1 MREGI
6 RHPEI
11 FNGRVNAI
19 HKCLQVY
26 LNMFSNMSPG
36 WYISNAR
43 DSCIRKGF
51 EVSVKEMSGYFVLY
65 NTQWKGRVVIQD
77 GAEYIIL

>member
-51 EVSVKEMSGYFVLY
+51 VVSIEEMCGYFVLY
-65 NTQWKGRVVIQD
+65 RPEWKDCGIVQD
-77 GAEYIIL
+77 GDRFIKL

>member
-1 MREGI
+1 MREDV
-6 RHPEI
+6 RHPES

-26 LNMFSNMSPG
+26 LNMFSNMSPS
-36 WYISNAR
+36 WYIYNTR

-51 EVSVKEMSGYFVLY
+51 MVSIEEMCGYFVLY
-65 NTQWKGRVVIQD
+65 RPEWKGCAVVQD
-77 GAEYIIL
+77 GKRFFRL